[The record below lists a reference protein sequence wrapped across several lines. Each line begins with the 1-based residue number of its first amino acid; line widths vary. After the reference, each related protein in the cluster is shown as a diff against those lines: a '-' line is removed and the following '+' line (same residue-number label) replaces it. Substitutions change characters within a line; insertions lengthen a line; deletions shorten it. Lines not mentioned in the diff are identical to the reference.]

1 MTNTLMTLDTALQ
14 DLITGAVAAA
24 ETAGGFVAE
33 EAPIVVEQLLAW
45 NFTVSLLLFL
55 AGAIVV
61 LAMAILIKWINKCS
75 KGDKYSYEW
84 LDADGCEIFL
94 LLPFIGGVA
103 LIGCNLTWLKIAI
116 APKLYLL
123 EYAADLIK

>member
-33 EAPIVVEQLLAW
+33 EAPIVVEQVLAW
-45 NFTVSLLLFL
+45 NFTASLIMFIAGIVLIIVAIIATPKAIRACNSGGWAYAEAAEPLVVIPMISLYAISVILLF
-55 AGAIVV
+55 
-61 LAMAILIKWINKCS
+61 
-75 KGDKYSYEW
+75 EH
-84 LDADGCEIFL
+84 
-94 LLPFIGGVA
+94 
-103 LIGCNLTWLKIAI
+103 TWLKIAI

>member
-33 EAPIVVEQLLAW
+33 EAPIVVEQLLVW
-45 NFTVSLLLFL
+45 NFTASLILFSIL
-55 AGAIVV
+55 VLGVPCAVFAVWKCLKHFETVEVMIVAAIVGLLSAIGAPAIV
-61 LAMAILIKWINKCS
+61 TASGMAGPL
-75 KGDKYSYEW
+75 
-84 LDADGCEIFL
+84 
-94 LLPFIGGVA
+94 V
-103 LIGCNLTWLKIAI
+103 WLKIAI